1 MCHFRLQNG
10 YFKKSSVKT
19 INITF
24 IYLLTPFSVQ
34 NFKSIIGTD
43 PELRRCI
50 FEPKMVSLPQ
60 ARIFWEKSFILFSST
75 YWPLSLWKLL
85 KNSYSGSRVLR
96 MDHFRTQYS
105 PLSQTRIF
113 SENLLINLVHFIHA
127 YLHFKNQSLISIF

>member
-1 MCHFRLQNG
+1 MSFSFTKWLFQKFFG
-10 YFKKSSVKT
+10 KT

-24 IYLLTPFSVQ
+24 INLLSPFSVQ

-43 PELRRCI
+43 PEVRRCI

-75 YWPLSLWKLL
+75 YWPLSLSKLL
-85 KNSYSGSRVLR
+85 KNSYSGSRVPR
-96 MDHFRTQYS
+96 MNHFRTQDS
-105 PLSQTRIF
+105 PLGQTRIF

-127 YLHFKNQSLISIF
+127 